1 MRNIDFAKGVLKGS
15 MAGIIC
21 GWSAMALNRMTGAFP
36 IESGLAFNLMTFAS
50 GGAIFGIVVGG
61 LMTIAKDRLPFNTSL
76 PKAVL
81 LSTGL
86 WLILQAGSQLLS
98 ITNPERFHVDWGQ
111 TLQGLLIA
119 VILGV
124 VLGFLWD
131 KESNYT

>member
-1 MRNIDFAKGVLKGS
+1 MRNIDFAEGIMKGS

-21 GWSAMALNRMTGAFP
+21 GWFAMALNWMTGALL
-36 IESGLAFNLMTFAS
+36 IENSLTFNLITFAV

-61 LMTIAKDRLPFNTSL
+61 FMTIAKDRLPFNGSL

-86 WLILQAGSQLLS
+86 WLILQAGGQLMA
-98 ITNPERFHVDWGQ
+98 ITNPVRFQVDWQQ

-119 VILGV
+119 VMLGV
-124 VLGFLWD
+124 VLGFLWG